1 MAKQQDNYLDYVPA
15 VSPRHT
21 WELEADGSVT
31 IHMVHRGFFPFI
43 AQKLFRRPKVSHI
56 HLDEMGSF
64 VFPLI
69 DGKRTV
75 LDIADL
81 VGAHFGEAANPL
93 YERLAK
99 YMQILRNNGFIYY
112 IGKDKTPKA

>member
-1 MAKQQDNYLDYVPA
+1 MAKQRDNYLDYVPA

-21 WELEADGSVT
+21 WDTEADGSVT
-31 IHMVHRGFFPFI
+31 IHMEHRGVYAAI
-43 AQKLFRRPKVSHI
+43 AQKLFHCPKVSHI

-75 LDIADL
+75 GDIADL
-81 VGAHFGEAANPL
+81 VGEHFGEAANPL

>member
-1 MAKQQDNYLDYVPA
+1 MAKKQDNYLDYVPA
-15 VSPRHT
+15 ASPRHT
-21 WELEADGSVT
+21 WEVEADGSVT
-31 IHMVHRGFFPFI
+31 IHMVHRGFFPMI

-75 LDIADL
+75 CDIAEL
-81 VGAHFGEAANPL
+81 VGEHFGEAANPL

>member
-1 MAKQQDNYLDYVPA
+1 MGKNRENYLDYVPA

-21 WELEADGSVT
+21 WDVEEDGSVT
-31 IHMVHRGFFPFI
+31 IHMEHRGFYATV
-43 AQKLFRRPKVSHI
+43 AQKLFRRPRVSHI
-56 HLDEMGSF
+56 HLDAMGSF

-69 DGKRTV
+69 DGVRTV
-75 LDIADL
+75 GDIAVL
-81 VGAHFGEAANPL
+81 VGEHFGPEAEPL

>member
-1 MAKQQDNYLDYVPA
+1 MGKQTENYLDYVPA
-15 VSPRHT
+15 VSPKHT
-21 WELEADGSVT
+21 WDIEEDGSVT
-31 IHMVHRGFFPFI
+31 IHMEHRGFFPLV
-43 AQKLFRRPKVSHI
+43 AQKLFHRPKVSHI

-75 LDIADL
+75 YDIAEL
-81 VGAHFGEAANPL
+81 VGAHFGEAADPL

-112 IGKDKTPKA
+112 IGKDKTPKG

>member
-1 MAKQQDNYLDYVPA
+1 MAKKRDNYLDYVPA

-21 WELEADGSVT
+21 WDVEADGSVT
-31 IHMVHRGFFPFI
+31 IHMAHRGVYAAI
-43 AQKLFRRPKVSHI
+43 AQKLFHRPKVSHI

-75 LDIADL
+75 GDIAAL
-81 VGAHFGEAANPL
+81 VHEEFGEEAEPL
-93 YERLAK
+93 YDRLVH
-99 YMQILRNNGFIYY
+99 YMKILHNNGFIHYV
-112 IGKDKTPKA
+112 GKQK